1 MWLGPH
7 DRIMRLWIHGGCTM
21 NPQPHDPIMR
31 LWIHGTQGIG
41 PGTRHWPRTASPHGR
56 TMRLWIHG
64 GCTMNPQPH
73 DPIMRGDGPASPQYC
88 TVLYCTGS
96 WIKDQ
101 GSRIKDLGPCSG
113 MNDHPGRD
121 TDVISRP
128 SKSTIKDLSF
138 YIGFTRIG
146 SSYKDRIKDLGSWTL
161 FWHE

>member
-1 MWLGPH
+1 MSFLFLHTCTLLRGVPLDMWTICSKRVKTGLWSSDQEKVFTFTFLGCTSGSALWLGPH

-73 DPIMRGDGPASPQYC
+73 DPIMRGDGPASPQCC

-101 GSRIKDLGPCSG
+101 GSRTLDL
-113 MNDHPGRD
+113 
-121 TDVISRP
+121 V
-128 SKSTIKDLSF
+128 LA
-138 YIGFTRIG
+138 
-146 SSYKDRIKDLGSWTL
+146 
-161 FWHE
+161 

>member
-1 MWLGPH
+1 MKLCFFFDPLHQPSGLRWFRVAHLPSTPFSPSSSPSGEGLPLPGLWSSDQEKVFTFTFFGCTSGSTLWLGPH

-41 PGTRHWPRTASPHGR
+41 PGTRHWPRTASPHG
-56 TMRLWIHG
+56 
-64 GCTMNPQPH
+64 
-73 DPIMRGDGPASPQYC
+73 PIMRGDGPASPQCC

-101 GSRIKDLGPCSG
+101 GSRIKDQGP
-113 MNDHPGRD
+113 
-121 TDVISRP
+121 
-128 SKSTIKDLSF
+128 
-138 YIGFTRIG
+138 
-146 SSYKDRIKDLGSWTL
+146 WTL

>member
-1 MWLGPH
+1 MVTAPGKSIYFLLFVFCCTSGSTLWLGPH

-41 PGTRHWPRTASPHGR
+41 PGTRHWPRTASPH
-56 TMRLWIHG
+56 
-64 GCTMNPQPH
+64 
-73 DPIMRGDGPASPQYC
+73 DPIMRGDGPASPQCC
-88 TVLYCTGS
+88 TILYCTGS

-101 GSRIKDLGPCSG
+101 GSWTLDLGPCSG

-128 SKSTIKDLSF
+128 SESTIKDLSF
-138 YIGFTRIG
+138 YTGFTTIQSSNQG
-146 SSYKDRIKDLGSWTL
+146 SSTL
-161 FWHE
+161 DIVLA